1 MKNIMIGKSEIP
13 KGIQNVIEERIHWLK
28 SKNPEYWPH
37 CYYRTIFDFNLYQKL
52 KSVDINDC
60 FSLVD
65 FNAFK
70 EEVDSYN
77 YVIDV
82 TDVEIL

>member
-1 MKNIMIGKSEIP
+1 MKNIVIGKSEIP
-13 KGIQNVIEERIHWLK
+13 KGIQNVIEGNIFWAN
-28 SKNPEYWPH
+28 SKHSGYWPR
-37 CYYRTIFDFNLYQKL
+37 CYRKTIFDYDLYQKL
-52 KSVDINDC
+52 KSVDVNDC
-60 FSLVD
+60 FSLGD